1 MAMLLSI
8 PHLDREVSQEPAMA
22 GKEAADAD
30 AVDTLLDLQPGQI
43 PCHYGLYIKAFSR

>member
-22 GKEAADAD
+22 GKEAADA
-30 AVDTLLDLQPGQI
+30 VDTLLDLQPGQI